1 MSGRPPGTLVQEIV
15 SWLYGWVDSRPEVT
29 KASSP
34 PSGRLARERYR
45 SHAKDRFAAGSH
57 FALRPMREVV
67 TRRSM
72 VWLTISGVNVLAV
85 KEVMRPFLTTTLVH
99 SGWPCVVVEIGVVGL
114 VEGYLRIAQARVQ
127 AVEGD
132 VQPIV
137 RLPFERAGERL
148 ALLLIDDRAK

>member
-45 SHAKDRFAAGSH
+45 SHAKDRFAAGSP

-67 TRRSM
+67 TRRSIG
-72 VWLTISGVNVLAV
+72 WLAISGGNLLAV
-85 KEVMRPFLTTTLVH
+85 KDGMRHVLHTTLVH
-99 SGWPCVVVEIGVVGL
+99 LGWSW
-114 VEGYLRIAQARVQ
+114 AT
-127 AVEGD
+127 
-132 VQPIV
+132 
-137 RLPFERAGERL
+137 
-148 ALLLIDDRAK
+148 

>member
-57 FALRPMREVV
+57 FALRPMREMV

-72 VWLTISGVNVLAV
+72 GWLTISGVNVLAV
-85 KEVMRPFLTTTLVH
+85 KDVMRPVLTTTLVH
-99 SGWPCVVVEIGVVGL
+99 SGWPWASWLESGEEAWVKGTCGS
-114 VEGYLRIAQARVQ
+114 RR
-127 AVEGD
+127 
-132 VQPIV
+132 
-137 RLPFERAGERL
+137 RAYTPPR
-148 ALLLIDDRAK
+148 